1 MSVIANKE
9 IDAINTKE
17 DLAEFLSGLRKDLIE
32 NPGDWENQTLDRY
45 LDAMESWIRVIDA
58 YSKNTCDIEALSPSW
73 RTFAK
78 ILSAAKIYE

>member
-1 MSVIANKE
+1 MIANRE
-9 IDAINTKE
+9 IDSINTKE
-17 DLAEFLSGLRKDLIE
+17 DLAEFLFGLRKDLIE

-58 YSKNTCDIEALSPSW
+58 YSKNTGDTEALSPSW